1 MVNHKSGKWGQNLHF
16 QENHVKLQTH
26 AFQWVNWRH
35 SVTRDAILRRW
46 GRLARNC
53 DISSGS
59 CQIEYQTPGKFQSLD
74 LLLVTMLVLRYF
86 GWLKTIFHMYIK
98 WLITFLMTQKPS
110 VLNVY
115 KMARHIFLC
124 ITMLI
129 FWLTQDVS
137 FDSKYFFRSTSFL
150 NVYKM
155 APYIL
160 VDSKDFVRSIW
171 NGSLYFLWLKNL
183 QF

>member
-1 MVNHKSGKWGQNLHF
+1 MVNHKSGKWGRNLHF
-16 QENHVKLQTH
+16 QENHTNLQTH
-26 AFQWVNWRH
+26 AFQWGNWRH
-35 SVTRDAILRRW
+35 SATRDNILRRW
-46 GRLARNC
+46 GRLAQNW

-59 CQIEYQTPGKFQSLD
+59 CQIECQTPGKFQWLV

-86 GWLKTIFHMYIK
+86 GWLKKFFHKYIK
-98 WLITFLMTQKPS
+98 WLITFHLTQKPS

-115 KMARHIFLC
+115 KMARC
-124 ITMLI
+124 CKI

-160 VDSKDFVRSIW
+160 VDSNDLVRSI
-171 NGSLYFLWLKNL
+171 
-183 QF
+183 